1 MDKKKVAEVL
11 EEIAVLLEIR
21 GENPFKS
28 RAYTNAARAIRGLQE
43 DIGELVKA
51 GRLRETKGVGEA
63 IQQKITELV
72 TTGELKYHQE
82 LRAPYPP
89 GFQELMQVPGMGPKK
104 LKVLWEKLGIASLGE
119 LEYACRENRLLQLE
133 GFGEKSQ
140 EKILNGIEFLKRHRG
155 LHLSNFARK
164 EGEALLQ
171 SLCHCADVTR
181 ASLAGSLRRRCEIS
195 RDIDLVASS
204 ANPDSV
210 MQHFTTLPQVES
222 IIARGDTKASVTL
235 TSGINADLRVV
246 TEREFPYA
254 LHHFT
259 GSKEHNTALRGRAKG
274 MGMKM
279 NEYGLFRGEELVP
292 CENEE
297 EIFAALGLA
306 YIPPELRENTGEIE
320 AAQDNALPILVEES
334 QIRGVLHVHSI
345 YSDGRNTLEE
355 MIQAAIELGYS
366 YVGISDHSQSAFY
379 ARGLKEEDI
388 KRQHEELDLLRGKFP
403 QIRILKGIE
412 SDILADG
419 SLDYTPEILRSFDF
433 VIGSIHSRFNMMKE
447 EMTARILRALE
458 NPFLTILGH
467 PTGRLLLAREPYPL
481 DVEKIIDAAVANGV
495 AIEINAHPHRLDLD
509 WRFAKY
515 AAKVGAMVSVNPDA
529 HSTRELANVTY
540 GVGIARKSW
549 LVADQVL
556 NTRDAAGFLSF
567 SHSRR

>member
-11 EEIAVLLEIR
+11 EEIGALLELR

-43 DIGELVKA
+43 DIGELVKTR
-51 GRLRETKGVGEA
+51 RLREIKGVGEA

-72 TTGELKYHQE
+72 TTGELKYHLE

-89 GFQELMQVPGMGPKK
+89 GFHEMMQVPGLGPKK
-104 LKVLWEKLGIASLGE
+104 LKVLWETLGIASLGE
-119 LEYACRENRLLQLE
+119 LEYACRENRLRELE

-140 EKILNGIEFLKRHRG
+140 EKILKGIEFFKRHRG

-171 SLCHCADVTR
+171 SLSLCPDVTN

-195 RDIDLVASS
+195 ADIDLVASS
-204 ANPDSV
+204 ANPAGV
-210 MQHFTTLPQVES
+210 MQYFTTLPQIEGIV
-222 IIARGDTKASVTL
+222 ARGDTKSSVTL
-235 TSGINADLRVV
+235 TTGINADLRVV

-279 NEYGLFRGEELVP
+279 NEYGLFRGEELIP
-292 CENEE
+292 CVNEE

-320 AAQDNALPILVEES
+320 AAQNNSLPDLVTES

-345 YSDGRNTLEE
+345 YSDGSNTLEQ

-366 YVGISDHSQSAFY
+366 YVGISDHSKSAFY

-388 KRQHEELDLLRGKFP
+388 KRQHAELDVLQGKFP

-419 SLDYTPEILRSFDF
+419 SLDYAPEILSSFDF
-433 VIGSIHSRFNMMKE
+433 VIGSIHGRFNMTEE

-458 NPFLTILGH
+458 NPFLTVLGH
-467 PTGRLLLAREPYPL
+467 PTGRLLLAREPYPV
-481 DVEKIIDAAVANGV
+481 DIERIIDAAVARGV

-509 WRFAKY
+509 WRFGRY
-515 AAKVGAMVSVNPDA
+515 AAKMGAMVSINPDA

-556 NTRDAAGFLSF
+556 NTRDAAGFLAF
-567 SHSRR
+567 SHARR